1 MEAEL
6 NALFDVERAKLY
18 NYLASEKGEELLE
31 QKRERIQRNT
41 QRWFRRASKLEKTL
55 RQRGIKVPPDLLRS
69 FDVPYAELL
78 DIQVKYRTRVLNI
91 LREFARVHLLLP
103 ELTKP
108 PERRVLSLSPGGCG
122 CADVLTYY
130 GHKVSHFDYL
140 EYDDNISINRKLHR
154 ALGIKVKHFDG
165 HQRPYKLRKSYYD
178 YLTCYQ
184 AVNLYGPPVAS
195 GEIILELME
204 VPRVAG
210 CIILN
215 PIQKFTKE
223 ENADY
228 EAETIA
234 QVRAHF
240 DVTEAKCLET
250 DMTAMVIRK

>member
-108 PERRVLSLSPGGCG
+108 PERRVLSLSPGG
-122 CADVLTYY
+122 
-130 GHKVSHFDYL
+130 
-140 EYDDNISINRKLHR
+140 
-154 ALGIKVKHFDG
+154 
-165 HQRPYKLRKSYYD
+165 
-178 YLTCYQ
+178 
-184 AVNLYGPPVAS
+184 
-195 GEIILELME
+195 
-204 VPRVAG
+204 
-210 CIILN
+210 
-215 PIQKFTKE
+215 
-223 ENADY
+223 
-228 EAETIA
+228 
-234 QVRAHF
+234 
-240 DVTEAKCLET
+240 
-250 DMTAMVIRK
+250 